1 METLMNSSLDT
12 LPNYKRSHYC
22 NQLRHKDIDTN
33 VVLSGWVNRRRDHGG
48 LIFIDLRDRFGITQL
63 VFDPKINKLAHEQA
77 EKLRSEWVLSIQ
89 GKVIPRAEGMT
100 NTKLPT
106 GEIEVEVSE
115 LNILSKAKTPPFS
128 ICDDFIETNEE
139 VRLKYRYLDIRRGP
153 VIEKLNMRHKAILAT
168 RNFFDKKT
176 FIEVNTPIMGKS
188 TPEGARDYLVPSRVY
203 PGHFYALPQSPQ
215 LFKQLLMVSG
225 LDRYF
230 QIAPCFR
237 DEDLRADRQPEFTQL
252 DLEMSFSTE
261 EDLFSLMEEWARHIF
276 KTCLDKEIF
285 LPFQR
290 LPYYECMEKYGTD
303 KPDLRFEMPL
313 HTLNHIVKDSSFS
326 VFLEQIKQG
335 NSVKGICVKGGSTLS
350 RKTIDNYTNFV
361 SQFGIKGLAWM
372 KYSATGLTSSIVK
385 FFSPSQQEELIKT
398 MEMEIGDL
406 IFMIADT
413 PKRTNQA
420 LDHLRRKIAND
431 LNLIDE
437 SKYKFLWVTD
447 FPLFSWN
454 EEEQKIE
461 SEHHPFTSPSQKDLH
476 LLDSD
481 PLKIRSSSY
490 DLVLNGY
497 ELASGSQRIYDNT
510 LQEKIFQVLKLSEE
524 EIKERFGFFVEALK
538 YGTPPHLGIGLGF
551 DRLVMILTQTENI
564 RDVIA
569 FPKTQK
575 ASDLMSQAPSKVDS
589 KQLQELELKSLTL

>member
-1 METLMNSSLDT
+1 
-12 LPNYKRSHYC
+12 
-22 NQLRHKDIDTN
+22 
-33 VVLSGWVNRRRDHGG
+33 
-48 LIFIDLRDRFGITQL
+48 
-63 VFDPKINKLAHEQA
+63 
-77 EKLRSEWVLSIQ
+77 
-89 GKVIPRAEGMT
+89 
-100 NTKLPT
+100 
-106 GEIEVEVSE
+106 
-115 LNILSKAKTPPFS
+115 
-128 ICDDFIETNEE
+128 
-139 VRLKYRYLDIRRGP
+139 
-153 VIEKLNMRHKAILAT
+153 
-168 RNFFDKKT
+168 
-176 FIEVNTPIMGKS
+176 
-188 TPEGARDYLVPSRVY
+188 
-203 PGHFYALPQSPQ
+203 
-215 LFKQLLMVSG
+215 
-225 LDRYF
+225 
-230 QIAPCFR
+230 
-237 DEDLRADRQPEFTQL
+237 
-252 DLEMSFSTE
+252 
-261 EDLFSLMEEWARHIF
+261 
-276 KTCLDKEIF
+276 
-285 LPFQR
+285 
-290 LPYYECMEKYGTD
+290 MEKYGTD

-313 HTLNHIVKDSSFS
+313 HTLNHIVKESSFS

-372 KYSATGLTSSIVK
+372 KYSETGLTSSIVK

-420 LDHLRRKIAND
+420 LDHLRRKVAND

-461 SEHHPFTSPSQKDLH
+461 SEHHPFTSPSQKDLQ

-497 ELASGSQRIYDNT
+497 ELASGSQRIYNNT
-510 LQEKIFQVLKLSEE
+510 LQEKIFQILKLSEE
-524 EIKERFGFFVEALK
+524 EIKERFGFFVEALQ